1 FSFARYTLQPQQNGD
16 FFTQTFVAE
25 PTIYTKS
32 GWVFSTDFRYIKNT
46 GRAEGFNT
54 NIPLWSA
61 SIAKQLFKKKDGEL
75 KFYVFDLLNQ
85 NQSLTRNVTGNTIQD
100 VSTVVLKRYFMI
112 SFTYNLRSFGAP
124 AANQQRGPNQI
135 FRGAPGQ
142 GMQMMRNFRQ

>member
-1 FSFARYTLQPQQNGD
+1 M
-16 FFTQTFVAE
+16 
-25 PTIYTKS
+25 
-32 GWVFSTDFRYIKNT
+32 
-46 GRAEGFNT
+46 
-54 NIPLWSA
+54 WSA

-124 AANQQRGPNQI
+124 QGGMQQRGPNQI